1 MFLYINVVINITTYK
16 QIYKYKCTNIKQ
28 EKTRDMIIMTDS
40 YIHFKIDSDLKKKL
54 QIKALQE
61 NTTITAV
68 LTEYI
73 KSYIEENK

>member
-1 MFLYINVVINITTYK
+1 MLLSTEQHINKYINI
-16 QIYKYKCTNIKQ
+16 KYTNIKQ

-68 LTEYI
+68 LTEHS
-73 KSYIEENK
+73 KSYVEENK

>member
-1 MFLYINVVINITTYK
+1 
-16 QIYKYKCTNIKQ
+16 
-28 EKTRDMIIMTDS
+28 MIIMTDS

-68 LTEYI
+68 LTEHI
-73 KSYIEENK
+73 KSYVEENK

>member
-1 MFLYINVVINITTYK
+1 MNKYINI
-16 QIYKYKCTNIKQ
+16 KCTNIKQ

-73 KSYIEENK
+73 KSYVEENK